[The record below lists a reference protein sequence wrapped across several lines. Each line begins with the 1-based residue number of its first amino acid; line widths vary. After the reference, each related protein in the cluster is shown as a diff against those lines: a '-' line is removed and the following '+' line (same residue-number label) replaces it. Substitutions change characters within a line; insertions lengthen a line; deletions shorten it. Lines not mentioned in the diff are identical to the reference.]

1 MELDE
6 CDTPNHS
13 RLTLALRKHSFN
25 KLNLENIEKINK
37 SNKVQV
43 SQFATCPLNNALI
56 MFKGKTIT

>member
-13 RLTLALRKHSFN
+13 RLSLALRKYSFN

-37 SNKVQV
+37 SNKVLV
-43 SQFATCPLNNALI
+43 PQFSTCPLINAFI
-56 MFKGKTIT
+56 MFKGKTIS